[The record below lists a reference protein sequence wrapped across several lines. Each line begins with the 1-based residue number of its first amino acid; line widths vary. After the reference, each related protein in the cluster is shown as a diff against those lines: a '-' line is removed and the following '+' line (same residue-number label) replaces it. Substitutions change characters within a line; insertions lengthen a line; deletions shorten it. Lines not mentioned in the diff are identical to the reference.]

1 MGLSL
6 LWVSRLSR
14 MIVMETTNSLLL
26 AEFYTA
32 TGYLDRLIFA
42 FAELEKLHFTP
53 RGKNQIQKVIH
64 DASKFFSAEFP
75 QFSFETVDLE
85 WGQFKNHIKA
95 FHSAVESFIKLP
107 LSADK
112 KENMV
117 VNYINL
123 IYRNCY
129 ELHNF
134 LLETTGVEIQY
145 PRVGLIQ
152 EESIPTIA
160 TQTDFPRA
168 PLFFLD
174 EDKVREYSVQTN
186 QDSPLVFLEM
196 KREEKY
202 DHFIHRGHFY
212 IAQKKYEDAKN
223 CFYKARNYRDTAEVL
238 TLIAWTY
245 SLLDDKSQAKSY
257 CLKAIQ
263 HDPQYG
269 PAYNDFGNYILSE
282 GQAEESLR
290 WFELAKRA
298 HNYQNREYPYINAGR
313 AYVLMRNYEQA
324 LAEFSLALTIAPH
337 HQELHETVTK
347 LKNNLEKPNDH
358 KIEKAAFR
366 KNPNNFGDENRPETT

>member
-1 MGLSL
+1 
-6 LWVSRLSR
+6 
-14 MIVMETTNSLLL
+14 METTNSLLL

-32 TGYLDRLIFA
+32 TGYLDRLLFA
-42 FAELEKLHFTP
+42 FSELEKLQFTP
-53 RGKNQIQKVIH
+53 RGKNQIQKIIN
-64 DASKFFSAEFP
+64 DAGKFFTNEFP
-75 QFSFETVDLE
+75 QFELVLTDLE
-85 WGQFKNHIKA
+85 WNQFKTHIKA
-95 FHSAVESFIKLP
+95 FHNSVESFIKLP
-107 LSADK
+107 LKSEK
-112 KENMV
+112 KESMIV
-117 VNYINL
+117 SYINL
-123 IYRNCY
+123 LYRNCY
-129 ELHNF
+129 EVHNF

-152 EESIPTIA
+152 EENIPTISGMNEI
-160 TQTDFPRA
+160 PRA

-174 EDKVREYSVQTN
+174 EDKLRNYGEQNGS
-186 QDSPLVFLEM
+186 DSPLIFLEM

-212 IAQKKYEDAKN
+212 IAQKKYEEAKN

-245 SLLDDKSQAKSY
+245 SLLDDRAQAKSY

-313 AYVLMRNYEQA
+313 AYVLLRNYEQA
-324 LAEFSLALTIAPH
+324 LVEFSLALTIAPH

-347 LKNNLEKPNDH
+347 LKMNLEKSQEQVE
-358 KIEKAAFR
+358 EKATLR
-366 KNPNNFGDENRPETT
+366 KFPNKLRDEHHPEST

>member
-1 MGLSL
+1 
-6 LWVSRLSR
+6 
-14 MIVMETTNSLLL
+14 METTNSLLL

-32 TGYLDRLIFA
+32 TGYLDRLVFA
-42 FAELEKLHFTP
+42 FSELEKLHFTP
-53 RGKNQIQKVIH
+53 RGKNQIQKIIN
-64 DASKFFSAEFP
+64 DAGKFFINEFP
-75 QFSFETVDLE
+75 QFEFTQPDFE
-85 WGQFKNHIKA
+85 WGQFKTNIKV
-95 FHSAVESFIKLP
+95 FHNAIESFIKLP
-107 LSADK
+107 FKAEK
-112 KENMV
+112 KETMV
-117 VNYINL
+117 VSYINL

-129 ELHNF
+129 EIHNF
-134 LLETTGVEIQY
+134 LMESTGVEIQY

-152 EESIPTIA
+152 EENIPSISGLS
-160 TQTDFPRA
+160 DKERA

-174 EDKVREYSVQTN
+174 EDKLRDYSEKDG
-186 QDSPLVFLEM
+186 QDSPLIFLEM

-212 IAQKKYEDAKN
+212 IAQKKYEEAKN

-245 SLLDDKSQAKSY
+245 SLLDEKAQAKSY

-324 LAEFSLALTIAPH
+324 LVEFSLALTIAPH

-347 LKNNLEKPNDH
+347 LKNNLEKANDY
-358 KIEKAAFR
+358 KSDKTSSR
-366 KNPNNFGDENRPETT
+366 KSTDQFSDEHRPETT